1 MGYWKNRHSA
11 LEQDF
16 EAFRTEAGAF
26 RTEKTELAKIS
37 KDQRLFIQILESEA
51 LTLRATSTMLTN
63 SCASLRTANNELAER
78 LRKQVIR
85 LAPVLPP
92 TPERVLAPCTRM
104 HLSLNDIEARA
115 ALHKDNEEQRKIITD
130 LRRSHEITTQEVGVG
145 RSVISD
151 LRRDNKHLADRVR
164 ELTRQG
170 LNGPQGL
177 DALSLSLNE
186 IEAKAALRKE
196 NDELRDRCVELKTI
210 LRDVQAFVEA
220 LDRK

>member
-1 MGYWKNRHSA
+1 MGYWKGRHFA

-92 TPERVLAPCTRM
+92 TPEAIFVHCTRM
-104 HLSLNDIEARA
+104 H
-115 ALHKDNEEQRKIITD
+115 
-130 LRRSHEITTQEVGVG
+130 
-145 RSVISD
+145 
-151 LRRDNKHLADRVR
+151 
-164 ELTRQG
+164 
-170 LNGPQGL
+170 
-177 DALSLSLNE
+177 LSLNE